1 MVELSGPSDY
11 FLREH
16 FKHCLRVHLLN
27 GDIHDDYPRDVIT
40 KTLEDLGL
48 SNWQDEGDEVPIDDP
63 RWDTELGREILNS
76 HMRSKL
82 SMDGYESE

>member
-1 MVELSGPSDY
+1 MELTGPSDY
-11 FLREH
+11 FLSEH
-16 FKHCLRVHLLN
+16 FKHCLRVHLVG
-27 GDIHDDYPRDVIT
+27 GDIHEDYSSDVIV

-48 SNWQDEGDEVPIDDP
+48 SNWEDEDEVVPINDS
-63 RWDTELGREILNS
+63 RWDTELGKEILES